1 MRSGRRRQGCLCER
15 VLVWHPRTLSKGHV
29 DVVTGEWVAVGI
41 VCVCVGGR
49 ERERVCVH
57 LCIYGGDGR
66 GNERDDLMTI
76 CPLRCP

>member
-29 DVVTGEWVAVGI
+29 DVVTGEWVAVGV
-41 VCVCVGGR
+41 VCVV
-49 ERERVCVH
+49 RVCVR
-57 LCIYGGDGR
+57 LCIDGGGGR

-76 CPLRCP
+76 CPLSCP